1 MTLNRGVVIF
11 LKVGK
16 NIVESILSTSR
27 KTQNLLQ
34 IEVGFE
40 PCVVQLTEGGQ
51 VQEDRKF
58 RYLDS
63 KSMKHFVRCN
73 SFGSHCASPSAH
85 NIGSYI
91 WR

>member
-11 LKVGK
+11 LKGGK
-16 NIVESILSTSR
+16 NIVQSILPTSR
-27 KTQNLLQ
+27 KTHNLLQ
-34 IEVGFE
+34 IEVE

-58 RYLDS
+58 GYLDS
-63 KSMKHFVRCN
+63 KSIKHYVRCN

-85 NIGSYI
+85 NIGSNI